1 MKGVREREENR
12 KKKGT
17 QAEGRKVVC
26 VRGRGDKKKAVR
38 GERKR

>member
-1 MKGVREREENR
+1 M

-26 VRGRGDKKKAVR
+26 VRERGDEKKAMR